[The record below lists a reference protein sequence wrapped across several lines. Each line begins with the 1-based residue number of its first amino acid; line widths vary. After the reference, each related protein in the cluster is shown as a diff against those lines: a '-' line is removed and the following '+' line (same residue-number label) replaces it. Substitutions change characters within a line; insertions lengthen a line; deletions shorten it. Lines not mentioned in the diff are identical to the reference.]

1 MTNELTDQEIIGAR
15 LNEMRSDMIRMLMFK
30 LRLEPHD
37 AEDVFSEVTLYLLE
51 HGPRLLDMKKDMG
64 GAIRKLT
71 RMRGLNHIRDNK
83 RIVHGWLHVWE
94 EWGLLPS
101 DDGPERWDELIDMN
115 AIAADVLES
124 VERPSHRAP
133 LAAIMA
139 GEQINVVAREQGW
152 NQNTLH
158 SVWKRMRYKMKAR
171 YEQEEEV

>member
-15 LNEMRSDMIRMLMFK
+15 LNEMRSAMIGMLIFK

-37 AEDVFSEVTLYLLE
+37 AEDVFSEVTVYLLE
-51 HGPRLLDMKKDMG
+51 NGPRLLDMEKEMG

-71 RMRGLNHIRDNK
+71 RMRGLNHIRNNK
-83 RIVHGWLHVWE
+83 RIVHGWFNHRE
-94 EWGLLPS
+94 EWGFSS
-101 DDGPERWDELIDMN
+101 DDNPERWDELIDMN
-115 AIAADVLES
+115 VIAADVLES

>member
-1 MTNELTDQEIIGAR
+1 
-15 LNEMRSDMIRMLMFK
+15 
-30 LRLEPHD
+30 
-37 AEDVFSEVTLYLLE
+37 
-51 HGPRLLDMKKDMG
+51 
-64 GAIRKLT
+64 
-71 RMRGLNHIRDNK
+71 MRGLNHIRDNK

-101 DDGPERWDELIDMN
+101 DDSPERWDDQIDLGL
-115 AIAADVLES
+115 IAADVLES

-158 SVWKRMRYKMKAR
+158 SVWKRMRYRMKAK
-171 YEQEEEV
+171 YEQEEV

>member
-1 MTNELTDQEIIGAR
+1 MTNKLTDQEIIGAH
-15 LNEMRSDMIRMLMFK
+15 LNEMRSAMIGMLMFK

-37 AEDVFSEVTLYLLE
+37 AEDVFSEVTLYALE
-51 HGPRLLDMKKDMG
+51 NGPRLLDMEKEMG

-71 RMRGLNHIRDNK
+71 RLRGLNHIRDNK
-83 RIVHGWLHVWE
+83 RIVHGWFHVWE

-115 AIAADVLES
+115 VIAADVLES

-158 SVWKRMRYKMKAR
+158 SVWRRMRDKMKAR